1 MKRWFLLT
9 TFVLILTSCGND
21 DGGDLSPEPP
31 LSSEE
36 ASLTILAYL
45 IADNNLD
52 LALRVNIGAMYDGLA
67 EMQMPAT
74 LLVYWDG
81 KTSMGKNSST
91 HLILKY
97 QTDGRG
103 NINGYPA
110 LDEDAYLDEILE
122 MAEVVKEYPS
132 QVSTDK
138 AIMSQVLQDMVRM
151 SPTERVGLVAGSHGS
166 AWLNTISTVGRSFGQ
181 DGSVNNTILNVDF
194 VEAMKS
200 TGKTFDFLL
209 FDACYMGT
217 TEVCYDFREVVD
229 YQIVSVM
236 EVPAYGFPYDVLMKD
251 LYAGTVE
258 GYQQVCK
265 SFIDYY
271 QYIYDEEPIVPS
283 WATVSLV
290 DSKEMETLANQVKFQ
305 IVGNK
310 EALVNFNVNDL
321 QEYGRD
327 SGKYIAFDL
336 GQFIKKLNEGTM
348 PNAFKTQL
356 DKTILYKG
364 CLEKARPTTYSVDV
378 ANYCGM
384 GLYIPVNSRP
394 KWNAWFKTLDWFTA
408 SGWNEVDFS
417 WNF

>member
-1 MKRWFLLT
+1 MKKWFLLT
-9 TFVLILTSCGND
+9 ALVLLFTSCVGD
-21 DGGDLSPEPP
+21 DGGTPSPEPP
-31 LSSEE
+31 LPSEE
-36 ASLTILAYL
+36 APLTVLAYL
-45 IADNNLD
+45 VANNNLD
-52 LALRVNIGAMYDGLA
+52 NDLLVNIGAMYDGLA
-67 EMQMPAT
+67 EMEMPAT

-81 KTSMGKNSST
+81 KTTFGKNSSD

-103 NINGYPA
+103 NVNGRPVV
-110 LDEDAYLDEILE
+110 DEDAYLDEVLE
-122 MAEVVKEYPS
+122 IAEIVKEYPS

-138 AIMSQVLQDMVRM
+138 AVMSQVLQDMVRM

-166 AWLNTISTVGRSFGQ
+166 AWLNTISTAGRSFGQ
-181 DGSVNNTILNVDF
+181 DGSMNTILNTDF
-194 VEAMKS
+194 VEAMES
-200 TGKTFDFLL
+200 TGKKFDFLL

-217 TEVCYDFREVVD
+217 AEVCYDFRTVTD

-236 EVPAYGFPYDVLMKD
+236 EVPAYGFPYHVFMED
-251 LYAGTVE
+251 LYMGTAE
-258 GYQQVCK
+258 GYQQVCQ

-271 QYIYDEEPIVPS
+271 QYIYDETSLSS

-290 DSKEMETLANQVKFQ
+290 DSKEMEALADQIKSQ

-310 EALVNFNVNDL
+310 EALANFSVYGL

-336 GQFIKKLNEGTM
+336 EQFIKKLNGGTM
-348 PNAFKTQL
+348 PDAFKNQL

-364 CLEKARPTTYSVDV
+364 GQENARPTTFSVDV

-408 SGWNEVDFS
+408 SGWDEVDFN